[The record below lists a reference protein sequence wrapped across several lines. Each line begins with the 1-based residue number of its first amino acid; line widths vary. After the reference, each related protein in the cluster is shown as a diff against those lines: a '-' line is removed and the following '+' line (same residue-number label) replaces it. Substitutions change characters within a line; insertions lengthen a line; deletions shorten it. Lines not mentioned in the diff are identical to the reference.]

1 MLNIF
6 ADALLT
12 AVRMTPPRQ
21 DEYARKPVED
31 TEIADRRR
39 WLSLT
44 GLRR

>member
-12 AVRMTPPRQ
+12 AVRLTPPRH
-21 DEYARKPVED
+21 EEHTRKPDAEA
-31 TEIADRRR
+31 ELSDRHR

>member
-12 AVRMTPPRQ
+12 AVRMSPPRH
-21 DEYARKPVED
+21 DEHARKPIED
-31 TEIADRRR
+31 TELADRRR